1 MPIIYS
7 FRDFTLNHKPMSM
20 KIGLDIMGGDFAPE
34 NCLAGAVDALNAL
47 PADVR
52 IVLIGDTEKAK
63 AYLNSKHIPESQFDF
78 VHAPDVIEM
87 GEHPTKALAQKPNS
101 SISVGYKLLKENEIQ
116 SFASAG
122 NTGAMLV
129 GAMFSVKAVPGV
141 IRPCITSILPK
152 ENGGFGIVLDVGT
165 NADCKPD
172 VLYQFAILGSI
183 FAKEVYKIDN
193 PKVGLLN
200 IGEEPEKGNLV
211 AQATH
216 ALMKDSK
223 DFNFVGNVEGIEVF
237 EDKADVIVCEGF
249 TGNVLLK
256 TAEAFYSIIK
266 RRNRSDDY
274 FDKFNYELYGGTPI
288 LGINSNVMIAH
299 GKSTPLAF
307 KNMLILSRDIVEAN
321 LNEKI
326 KTVFQ

>member
-1 MPIIYS
+1 
-7 FRDFTLNHKPMSM
+7 M
-20 KIGLDIMGGDFAPE
+20 KLGFDILGGDYAPQ
-34 NCLAGAVDALNAL
+34 NCLDGAIMALDSL
-47 PADVR
+47 PAGVR
-52 IVLIGDTEKAK
+52 IVLIGDADKAK
-63 AYLNSKHIPESQFDF
+63 SYLKEKGIAEDKFDY
-78 VHAPDVIEM
+78 VNATDVIEM

-101 SISVGYKLLKENEIQ
+101 SIAVGFKLLKENEINC
-116 SFASAG
+116 FASAG

-129 GAMFSVKAVPGV
+129 GSMFSVKAVPGV

-152 ENGGFGIVLDVGT
+152 INGGFGIILDVGT

-172 VLYQFAILGSI
+172 VLYQFAILGSV
-183 FAKEVYKIDN
+183 FAKEVYKINN

-211 AQATH
+211 AQAAH
-216 ALMKDSK
+216 ALMKDTK
-223 DFNFVGNVEGIEVF
+223 DFNFVGNVEGLEVF

-256 TAEAFYSIIK
+256 TAEAFYSMLK
-266 RRNRSDDY
+266 RRNRSDEY

-307 KNMLILSRDIVEAN
+307 KNMLVLSKDIVEAN